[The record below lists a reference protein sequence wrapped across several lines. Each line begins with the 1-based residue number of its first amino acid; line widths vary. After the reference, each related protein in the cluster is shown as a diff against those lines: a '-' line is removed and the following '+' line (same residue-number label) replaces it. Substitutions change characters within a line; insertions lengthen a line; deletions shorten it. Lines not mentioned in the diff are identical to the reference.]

1 VRCPALLTSALVI
14 LFCAATAR
22 GTDKSEDAAA
32 LNLEYK
38 IKAGFLYNFA
48 KFVEWPTNVAGASG
62 LLKIGVL
69 DDGPAYAIIAGELS
83 RKQLGNSAI
92 EVIRCKSGDDLK
104 QCAVVFVTRTQAGRF
119 KELKKAVAGVP
130 VLTVG
135 EFDRFAARGGC
146 INFVRKGENI
156 RFEVNL
162 EAAEQAGLKISSK
175 ISAVAIVV
183 RTEEDEP

>member
-1 VRCPALLTSALVI
+1 MFFCVAPAKGADE
-14 LFCAATAR
+14 
-22 GTDKSEDAAA
+22 GGEAAA

-48 KFVEWPTNVAGASG
+48 KFVEWPTNVADSSG

-69 DDGPAYAIIAGELS
+69 DDGPAYAIVAGELS
-83 RKQLGNSAI
+83 RKQLGKNTI
-92 EVIRCKSGDDLK
+92 EVIRCKSSDDLK
-104 QCAVVFVTRTQAGRF
+104 RCAVVFITRTQAGRF
-119 KELKKAVAGVP
+119 KELNKAVAGAP

-162 EAAEQAGLKISSK
+162 ESVERAGLKISSK
-175 ISAVAIVV
+175 IAAVAIVV
-183 RTEEDEP
+183 RTEEAEP